1 MNENN
6 EYILQWRDCVLEAA
20 KALNENNFMLYED
33 FMNKANEK
41 YELYKRDSELT
52 YECVNFGMSNYIFE
66 DALPKLFKSNP
77 KAVKEFIKTI
87 KEDKNL
93 LSQFQF
99 YKAIEKC
106 SDKIDV
112 RDYVKETVEIVKNNI
127 DKKTLNESNGKL
139 AKIISRYNIK
149 PNEEIPSSFVGLF
162 ESCDFLFKNNKKLT
176 NLTRINECINNIV
189 NYTNN
194 KKVGINESN
203 NNSLQMIDEFKKKY
217 DSLLNEEEKSF
228 VKEIMDFKKSDENN
242 KKKNIFN
249 KFKNECLNC
258 IEKLVKE
265 SEDDEKEGLLA
276 IKEQI
281 ESKEFNIETVVSD
294 LAKLL
299 EIRDVLN
306 S

>member
-1 MNENN
+1 M
-6 EYILQWRDCVLEAA
+6 
-20 KALNENNFMLYED
+20 
-33 FMNKANEK
+33 
-41 YELYKRDSELT
+41 
-52 YECVNFGMSNYIFE
+52 
-66 DALPKLFKSNP
+66 
-77 KAVKEFIKTI
+77 
-87 KEDKNL
+87 
-93 LSQFQF
+93 
-99 YKAIEKC
+99 
-106 SDKIDV
+106 
-112 RDYVKETVEIVKNNI
+112 
-127 DKKTLNESNGKL
+127 
-139 AKIISRYNIK
+139 
-149 PNEEIPSSFVGLF
+149 GLF